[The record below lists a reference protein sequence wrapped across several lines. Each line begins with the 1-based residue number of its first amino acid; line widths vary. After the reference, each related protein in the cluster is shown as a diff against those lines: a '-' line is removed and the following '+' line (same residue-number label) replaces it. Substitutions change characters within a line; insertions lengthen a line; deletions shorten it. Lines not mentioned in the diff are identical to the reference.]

1 MAFDITEPLPYDL
14 SIAPTAI
21 LNYELFA
28 EAYDLAI
35 NTMPF
40 IVAPTVDNPY
50 RRETA
55 EYRRQQVDQSTEPG
69 EQSLT
74 GWWYRSQSSFH
85 NGAGAKFFEPS
96 QDETLKFRFT
106 DSEGVNVWTKGQ
118 VSLLKN
124 VTAVHQTT
132 DAVQHIRSIRY
143 NNTDAVLVRDGYD
156 VDKITAAGTVIHFID
171 YNSGTEEP
179 VYAICDDG
187 STAYWVTNKI
197 SGGSLKKH
205 VFKKV
210 LTGDST
216 TADTLMFT
224 NTGNVT
230 NAVMEWCMER
240 VILGADNKL
249 YEITP
254 TDNTNNPTPF
264 FTHKNPSFI
273 FTSITASGV
282 AIYVSGFSGVK
293 SSIYKFT
300 LSTSSGE
307 VTATLNEGVIAAQMP
322 DGEIVQSI
330 KYYLGYMLIGTSKG
344 IRAAVVSDQDGSIS
358 YGPLIV
364 ETDQPVYDFAFKDRF
379 VWATTSVHGNT
390 GLTRIDLSEQIG
402 ASSFYQSLRFAY
414 ANDLQVTSSTKTT
427 TACAFI
433 GSTNRMAFTGAVD
446 YVYFEDATTLRPNGY
461 LTTGAIRY
469 ATLESKY
476 FKFFKIRGD
485 LSQADVT
492 VASIDSLGTEET
504 LVSVNASIVNTD
516 LGISKPQGGQE
527 FVSFKFTLNRAS
539 GDNSVGSVLNGYQ
552 IKALPATVKQRIVQ
566 YPLYCYDIEM
576 DKFNN
581 ITGYDGRAYERIIDL
596 EEIEKSANV
605 VQVKDF
611 RTGEVFQ
618 GLIEDVKFSSITPPD
633 QRFSGFG
640 GLLIITLRK
649 FA

>member
-1 MAFDITEPLPYDL
+1 MAFDITEPIPYDL

-40 IVAPTVDNPY
+40 IVAPTADNPY

-106 DSEGVNVWTKGQ
+106 DSEGVDVWTKGQ

-132 DAVQHIRSIRY
+132 DAVQHMRSIKY
-143 NNTDAVLVRDGYD
+143 GNTDAVLVRDGYD

-171 YNSGTEEP
+171 YNSGIDEP
-179 VYAICDDG
+179 VYSICDDG
-187 STAYWVTNKI
+187 TTAYWITNKTA
-197 SGGSLKKH
+197 GGSLKKH
-205 VFKKV
+205 VFKKA

-216 TADTLMFT
+216 TADTLMF
-224 NTGNVT
+224 NDTGNVT

-240 VILGADNKL
+240 VILAADNKI

-254 TDNTNNPTPF
+254 TDNAAPAAF
-264 FTHKNPSFI
+264 FTHKNSSFI

-282 AIYVSGFSGVK
+282 AIYVAGYSGVK

-330 KYYLGYMLIGTSKG
+330 KYYLGYLLIGTSKG

-402 ASSFYQSLRFAY
+402 ASSYYQSLRFAY

-433 GSTNRMAFTGAVD
+433 GSTNRMAFSGAVD

-485 LSQADVT
+485 LSTADVT
-492 VASIDSLGTEET
+492 VSSIDSLGTEET

-527 FVSFKFTLNRAS
+527 FVSFKFTLNRSS
-539 GDNSVGSVLNGYQ
+539 GNNSVGSVMNGYQ

-618 GLIEDVKFSSITPPD
+618 GLIEDIKFSSITPPD

>member
-28 EAYDLAI
+28 ESYDLAI

-69 EQSLT
+69 EQSFT
-74 GWWYRSQSSFH
+74 GWWFRSQSSFH

-96 QDETLKFRFT
+96 QDETLKYRFT
-106 DSEGVNVWTKGQ
+106 DSEGVDIWTKGQ

-124 VTAVHQTT
+124 VTATHQTT
-132 DAVQHIRSIRY
+132 ESMQHMRSIKY
-143 NNTDAVLVRDGYD
+143 GSTDAVLVQDGYD
-156 VDKITAAGTVIHFID
+156 VDKITASGTVVHFID
-171 YNSGTEEP
+171 YNSGVDEP

-187 STAYWVTNKI
+187 TTAYWITNKTA
-197 SGGSLKKH
+197 SGSLKKH
-205 VFKKV
+205 IYKKV

-216 TADTLMFT
+216 TADTLMF
-224 NTGNVT
+224 NETGNVT

-240 VILGADNKL
+240 VILAADNKL

-254 TDNTNNPTPF
+254 TDGSAPAAF
-264 FTHKNPSFI
+264 FTHKNSSFI

-282 AIYVSGFSGVK
+282 AIYVAGYSGVK
-293 SSIYKFT
+293 SVIYKFT

-307 VTATLNEGVIAAQMP
+307 VTATLNEGVVAAQMP
-322 DGEIVQSI
+322 DGEIVHAI
-330 KYYLGYMLIGTSKG
+330 KYYLGYMMIGTSKG

-402 ASSFYQSLRFAY
+402 ASSYYQSLRFAY
-414 ANDLQVTSSTKTT
+414 ANDLQVTSSTHTT
-427 TACAFI
+427 TACAFV
-433 GSTNRMAFTGAVD
+433 GSTNRMAFTGAND
-446 YVYFEDATTLRPNGY
+446 YVYIEDATTLRPNGY

-492 VASIDSLGTEET
+492 VSTIDYLGTEET

-516 LGISKPQGGQE
+516 LGISKPAGGQE
-527 FVSFKFTLNRAS
+527 FVSFKFTLNRSAT
-539 GDNSVGSVLNGYQ
+539 DNSIGSVMNGYQ

-566 YPLYCYDIEM
+566 YPLYCYDVEM

-581 ITGYDGRAYERIIDL
+581 ITGYDGRAYERIIEL
-596 EEIEKSANV
+596 EEIEKSSNV

-611 RTGEVFQ
+611 RTGEIFQ
-618 GLIEDVKFSSITPPD
+618 GLIEDVKFFSVTPPD

-640 GLLIITLRK
+640 GLLTVTLRK